1 MPDAL
6 LNATAPDLDAIESI
20 ARMTIANLPAAHK
33 VMAASVG
40 INVMDF
46 VPEDLMA
53 EIGLEDPF
61 ALTGLYTGLPMPEK
75 SSMDEAPSSDMIWL
89 FRRPIL
95 DEWCL
100 RGDVTLQQMV
110 AHVTVHE
117 LAHHFGW
124 SDEQIAT
131 IDTTWDYGL

>member
-1 MPDAL
+1 MSDTL
-6 LNATAPDLDAIESI
+6 LNATAPDLDLIEQI
-20 ARMTIANLPAAHK
+20 ARATISDLPAAHK
-33 VMAASVG
+33 VLAASVG
-40 INVMDF
+40 VTVMDF

-61 ALTGLYTGLPMPEK
+61 ALTGLYTGIPMPEK
-75 SSMDEAPSSDMIWL
+75 ATMDQASAPDTIWL

-124 SDEQIAT
+124 SDADIAK
-131 IDTTWDYGL
+131 IDKWWDY

>member
-1 MPDAL
+1 MSTDL
-6 LNATAPDLDAIESI
+6 INATAPDLEMIEQI
-20 ARMTIANLPAAHK
+20 VRATIAELPAAHR
-33 VMAASVG
+33 VLAASIG
-40 INVMDF
+40 ISVMDF
-46 VPEDLMA
+46 VPDDLMA

-61 ALTGLYTGLPMPEK
+61 ELTGLYTGIPMPEK
-75 SSMDEAPSSDMIWL
+75 STVDQATSPDTIWL

-100 RGDVTLQQMV
+100 RGDVTIQQMV

-124 SDEQIAT
+124 SDDDIAK
-131 IDTTWDYGL
+131 IDKWWTY

>member
-1 MPDAL
+1 MSDTL
-6 LNATAPDLDAIESI
+6 LNATAPDLDMIERI
-20 ARMTIANLPAAHK
+20 ARATIAELPAAFK
-33 VMAASVG
+33 VLATSVG
-40 INVMDF
+40 VTVMDF
-46 VPEDLMA
+46 IPEDLMA

-61 ALTGLYTGLPMPEK
+61 ALTGLYTGIPMTEK
-75 SSMDEAPSSDMIWL
+75 SSMDQATAPDTIWL

-100 RGDVTLQQMV
+100 RGNVTLQQMV

-124 SDEQIAT
+124 SDDDIAT
-131 IDTTWDYGL
+131 IDKWWVVD

>member
-1 MPDAL
+1 M
-6 LNATAPDLDAIESI
+6 IEHI
-20 ARMTIANLPAAHK
+20 ARATISELPAAFK
-33 VMAASVG
+33 VLSASVG
-40 INVMDF
+40 VTVMDF

-53 EIGLEDPF
+53 EIGMEDPF
-61 ALTGLYTGLPMPEK
+61 ELTGLYTGIPMTEK
-75 SSMDEAPSSDMIWL
+75 STMDQATAPDTIWL

-100 RGDVTLQQMV
+100 RGDVTIQQMV

-124 SDEQIAT
+124 SDDDIAT
-131 IDTTWDYGL
+131 IDKWWEY

>member
-1 MPDAL
+1 MSDAL
-6 LNATAPDLDAIESI
+6 LNATAPDLDMVERI
-20 ARMTIANLPAAHK
+20 ARATIAGLPAAFK
-33 VMAASVG
+33 VLAASVG
-40 INVMDF
+40 VTVMDF

-61 ALTGLYTGLPMPEK
+61 ELTGLYTGIPMTEK
-75 SSMDEAPSSDMIWL
+75 TTMDQATSPDTIWL

-100 RGDVTLQQMV
+100 RGDVTFQQMV

-124 SDEQIAT
+124 SDEDIAT
-131 IDTTWDYGL
+131 IDKWWDY